1 MNKYRIIMYLEAHL
15 WDHQALPGEKRL
27 LCRHT
32 ENFLRFVLRG
42 IAMNA
47 GNRTQLPHNKN

>member
-1 MNKYRIIMYLEAHL
+1 MNKQRIIMYLEAHL